1 MTDSKEMNH
10 ENDTIKEQ
18 LENTN
23 EEVQNIDIELVEESV
38 SDEFN
43 IENAYKESQD
53 NYLRLL
59 AEFDNFK
66 KRTARERIE
75 YAKTAGQDIIS
86 SILPVIDDFE
96 RAIQSFENAKEI
108 TAIKEGVE
116 LIYKKLKNT
125 LHEKGLEEIK
135 SIGEAFNPDIHEA
148 ITQIPAAE
156 ESMKGKV
163 MDEVEK
169 GYTLGGKV
177 IRHPKVVV
185 GQ

>member
-1 MTDSKEMNH
+1 MTENKEMNH

-18 LENTN
+18 MENTN
-23 EEVQNIDIELVEESV
+23 EEIQNSEIESV
-38 SDEFN
+38 EQVNSDEFD
-43 IENAYKESQD
+43 IEKAYKESQD
-53 NYLRLL
+53 NFLRLL

-75 YAKTAGQDIIS
+75 YVKTAGQDVVT

-96 RAIQSFENAKEI
+96 RAMRSFDNAKEI
-108 TAIKEGVE
+108 AAIKEGIE